1 LSAGQRAIGGISGR
15 SFYWSSV
22 MVQDVERQ
30 PHCLEAGAD
39 GWDLCRK
46 HGVVMLPLFEVVDI
60 DQARAALTGGGAAE
74 LLGAVESDAAWRW
87 FLARG
92 PSGNLYSFGARRR

>member
-1 LSAGQRAIGGISGR
+1 
-15 SFYWSSV
+15 
-22 MVQDVERQ
+22 
-30 PHCLEAGAD
+30 
-39 GWDLCRK
+39 
-46 HGVVMLPLFEVVDI
+46 MLPLFEVADI

-92 PSGNLYSFGARRR
+92 PGGNLYSFGVRRR